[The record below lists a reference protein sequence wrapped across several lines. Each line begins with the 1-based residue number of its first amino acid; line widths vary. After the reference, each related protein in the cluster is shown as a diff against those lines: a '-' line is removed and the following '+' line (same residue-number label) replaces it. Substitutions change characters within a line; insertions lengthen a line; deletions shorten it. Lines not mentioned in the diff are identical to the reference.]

1 MTGRL
6 RPEMWLSPTPDPA
19 PNREQASEDDHT
31 GLSFHSGRFFRRET
45 MRDDPDNTVTPAE
58 QRQLGQRAEE
68 AARARLAERD
78 RTLAGLR
85 ELGAALRA
93 AGGAG

>member
-1 MTGRL
+1 MSARAA
-6 RPEMWLSPTPDPA
+6 MWLSSAPNPDPD
-19 PNREQASEDDHT
+19 PNRVQVSEDDHT

-45 MRDDPDNTVTPAE
+45 LRDDPDNTVTPAE
-58 QRQLGQRAEE
+58 QRLMGQRAEE

-78 RTLAGLR
+78 RALAGLR

>member
-1 MTGRL
+1 
-6 RPEMWLSPTPDPA
+6 MWLSPARAADPEPHRA
-19 PNREQASEDDHT
+19 QASEDDHT

-45 MRDDPDNTVTPAE
+45 MRDDPDNTVTPSE
-58 QRQLGQRAEE
+58 QRLLGLRAMR
-68 AARARLAERD
+68 AARARLASRD
-78 RTLAGLR
+78 RALAGLR

>member
-1 MTGRL
+1 MSARAA
-6 RPEMWLSPTPDPA
+6 MWLSPPRAADPE
-19 PNREQASEDDHT
+19 PNRVQASEDDHT

-45 MRDDPDNTVTPAE
+45 SRDDPSFVITPAE
-58 QRQLGQRAEE
+58 QRLMGQRAEE

-78 RTLAGLR
+78 RALAGLR